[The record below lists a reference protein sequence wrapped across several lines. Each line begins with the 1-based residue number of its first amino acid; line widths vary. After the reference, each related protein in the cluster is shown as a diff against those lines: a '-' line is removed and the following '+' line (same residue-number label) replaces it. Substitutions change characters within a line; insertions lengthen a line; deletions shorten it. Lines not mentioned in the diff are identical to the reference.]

1 MHRPSLKT
9 DVKKTLTR
17 YGSISIL
24 KSHTYIQGHKY
35 GFGISP
41 YLQELVT
48 YAGQTDC
55 YGRCE
60 EILEQFTTV
69 KISSSQVYRVTDY
82 VSESLKKED
91 HKTERTLSPLSK
103 NDILYVEPDGSMI
116 CTRNKESWK
125 EIKLGRLFKEGDCLN
140 PNSVSSC
147 LQDSQYVGHFGTSAD
162 FGEKLSRVI
171 DSYGDLKN
179 RLVFITDGA
188 AWIREWIADL
198 YPVSVSILDF
208 FHVMEHL
215 YEFADKAF
223 PNASSEKKEWC
234 EKQKELLLSSDVELV
249 LDNIVSTHAKE
260 EDKQRLITY
269 YQNNK
274 KRMRYKQYRNI
285 GCGIIGSGAIE
296 SAHRT
301 VIQKR
306 MKLSGQR
313 WSTNGVENMLRLRI
327 ISMNKQWSKVI
338 DLFKKTPLAQCA

>member
-1 MHRPSLKT
+1 M
-9 DVKKTLTR
+9 
-17 YGSISIL
+17 
-24 KSHTYIQGHKY
+24 KSHAYFQGQRY

-41 YLQELVT
+41 YMQELIT
-48 YAGQTDC
+48 YAGQMEC
-55 YGRCE
+55 YGSCE

-69 KISSSQVYRVTDY
+69 KVSPSQVYRVTNY
-82 VSESLKKED
+82 VSESLKAED
-91 HKTERTLSPLSK
+91 HKAERTLSPLSK
-103 NDILYVEPDGSMI
+103 NDLLYVELDGSMI

-125 EIKLGRLFKEGDCLN
+125 EIKLGRLFKGSDCLN
-140 PNSVSSC
+140 PHSESSY
-147 LQDSQYVGHFGTSAD
+147 LIDSQYVGHFGASVD

-179 RLVFITDGA
+179 RLVFVTDGA
-188 AWIREWIADL
+188 AWIREWIADH

-215 YEFADKAF
+215 SEFADRAF
-223 PNASSEKKEWC
+223 PGAPLEKREWC
-234 EKQKELLLSSDVELV
+234 DKQKELLLASDVETV
-249 LDNIVSTHAKE
+249 LDNIVLTDAKE

-269 YQNNK
+269 YRNNK
-274 KRMRYKQYRNI
+274 KRMRYKQYRSI

-313 WSTNGVENMLRLRI
+313 WTTKGVENMLRLRVI
-327 ISMNKQWSKVI
+327 NMNRQWAKVI
-338 DLFKKTPLAQCA
+338 DFIKKTPLAQCA